1 LRKRKRVLKI
11 KLHVRE
17 LCESRGITRTQ
28 LSRRADMTYNTVNAL
43 WQPEAKDIMLMTLVK
58 VARVLHV
65 SVDTLYTVI
74 DED

>member
-1 LRKRKRVLKI
+1 MRKRKIVLKI

-17 LCESRGITRTQ
+17 LCESRGISRTQ
-28 LSRRADMTYNTVNAL
+28 LSRRADMTYNTANAL
-43 WQPEAKDIMLMTLVK
+43 WEDEAKDVMLLTLVK
-58 VARVLHV
+58 VSRVLHV